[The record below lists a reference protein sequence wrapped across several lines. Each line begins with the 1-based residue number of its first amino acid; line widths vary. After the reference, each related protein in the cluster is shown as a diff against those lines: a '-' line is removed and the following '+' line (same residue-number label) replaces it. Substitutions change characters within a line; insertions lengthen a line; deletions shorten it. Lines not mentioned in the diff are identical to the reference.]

1 MNQFLTTSEILQRSL
16 PVARNSLEFSRYTLN
31 QYSDSFAQSG
41 GKVGASVN
49 ARKPPKYRGRYGNAI
64 DVEDIQETPVP
75 IVVDKL
81 FGVDLEYD
89 DVALTLTMDNFQE
102 RYINPVMA
110 RIANE
115 IDATGMELYKDVY
128 NFVGAPNANI
138 TTRTSYLSAGVK
150 LDDTATPRRGPGA
163 RNNIISSQMQAS
175 LTDNQATLFN
185 VQSTIGEQ
193 NDSAQ
198 MQRATLG
205 FQNWGMDQNVKAHT
219 VGTLGGTPLVN
230 GANQTGASIICDGAG
245 GAVVGYLKQGD
256 IVTFASV
263 FGIVPNTATKTGGG
277 VSTGSLQQFVVTADM
292 DSDAVGAAN
301 FTIPISPSII
311 TTGAFQTVTASPA
324 DNAVILIFTNAST
337 MAGLV
342 SKQALAFHQQA
353 FTRVMVDLPVP
364 GGVDMGGRIKDK
376 ESGFAFRLVRA
387 YDIRGNSRPTRVE
400 ALWGWSTLYPE
411 WACREISAT

>member
-1 MNQFLTTSEILQRSL
+1 MNTRDSDEF
-16 PVARNSLEFSRYTLN
+16 AR
-31 QYSDSFAQSG
+31 AG
-41 GKVGASVN
+41 GKVGATVN

-89 DVALTLTMDNFQE
+89 DVALTLTMDNFQN
-102 RYINPVMA
+102 RYIDPVMA
-110 RIANE
+110 RVSNE
-115 IDATGMELYKDVY
+115 VDATGMELYKDVY
-128 NFVGAPNANI
+128 NFVGTPAAQI
-138 TTRTSYLSAGVK
+138 TTRTSYLNAGVL
-150 LDDTATPRRGPGA
+150 LDNTATPRRGAGS

-175 LTDNQATLFN
+175 LTDNQATVFN
-185 VQSTIGEQ
+185 TQSVIGDQ

-219 VGTLGGTPLVN
+219 AGALGGTPVVN

-245 GAVVGYLKQGD
+245 GAVTAYLRQGD
-256 IVTFASV
+256 CITFASV
-263 FGIVPNTATKTGGG
+263 NGITPNTATKAGSGI
-277 VSTGSLQQFVVTADM
+277 STGALQQFVVTADV
-292 DSDAVGAAN
+292 DADANGN

-311 TTGAFQTVTASPA
+311 TSGAFSTVTQSPA

-342 SKQALAFHQQA
+342 SRQALAYHQQA

-364 GGVDMGGRIKDK
+364 GGVDMGGRIRDK

-400 ALWGWSTLYPE
+400 ALWGWATLYAE
-411 WACREISAT
+411 WACREVSSS

>member
-1 MNQFLTTSEILQRSL
+1 MNQFLTTSEILQESL

-31 QYSDSFAQSG
+31 QYNDVFAIPG
-41 GKVGASVN
+41 GKVGATVN

-89 DVALTLTMDNFQE
+89 DVALTLTMDNFKT
-102 RYINPVMA
+102 RYIEPVMA
-110 RIANE
+110 RISNE

-128 NFVGAPNANI
+128 NFVGTPAASI
-138 TTRTSYLSAGVK
+138 TTRTSYLSAGVV
-150 LDDTATPRRGPGA
+150 LDNTGTPRRGVGA
-163 RNNIISSQMQAS
+163 RNNVISSQMQAS

-185 VQSTIGEQ
+185 VSSTIGEQ

-205 FQNWGMDQNVKAHT
+205 FQNWGMDQNTKAHT
-219 VGTLGGTPLVN
+219 VGALGGTPLVN
-230 GANQTGASIICDGAG
+230 GANQTGASIVCDGASNSITG
-245 GAVVGYLKQGD
+245 WGKQGD
-256 IVTFASV
+256 CITFANV

-277 VSTGSLQQFVVTADM
+277 VSTGVLQQFVLTADV
-292 DSDAVGAAN
+292 DSDGAGN
-301 FTIPISPSII
+301 ITLPISPSII
-311 TTGAFQTVTASPA
+311 TTGAFQTVTVSPA

-337 MAGLV
+337 QAGLV

-353 FTRVMVDLPVP
+353 FTRVMVDLPNLN
-364 GGVDMGGRIKDK
+364 GGVVMAGRIRDK
-376 ESGFAFRLVRA
+376 ESGFAFRMVVA
-387 YDIRGNSRPTRVE
+387 YDVRGNSRPTRVE
-400 ALWGWSTLYPE
+400 ALWGWSTIYPE
-411 WACREISAT
+411 WACREVSAT